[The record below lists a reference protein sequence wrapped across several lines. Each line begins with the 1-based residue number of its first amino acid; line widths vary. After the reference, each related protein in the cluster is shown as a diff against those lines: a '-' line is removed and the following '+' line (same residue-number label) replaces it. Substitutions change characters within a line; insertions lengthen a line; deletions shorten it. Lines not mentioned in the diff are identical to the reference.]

1 MRKVSNAQPRIYLR
15 LLRNKVGL
23 RWQPNMSVHRVTE
36 LGNLN
41 LSIWGLEYNAVC
53 PHNGA
58 MEPPGLILTTDTWYS
73 CCWVFIWPVSHSIS
87 LHSCILVPEC
97 FRAEE
102 IEDLKVWIF
111 QPHSALHLCSCMFLP
126 PTRITARCTA
136 PTGESLSS
144 SFLLKQHPPEEG

>member
-23 RWQPNMSVHRVTE
+23 RWQPNMSVHCVTE
-36 LGNLN
+36 LGKN
-41 LSIWGLEYNAVC
+41 LSVWGLEYNAVLIV
-53 PHNGA
+53 
-58 MEPPGLILTTDTWYS
+58 EPPGLILTTDTRYS
-73 CCWVFIWPVSHSIS
+73 CCWVFIWPVSHPIS

-111 QPHSALHLCSCMFLP
+111 QPHSALHLSSSVFLP
-126 PTRITARCTA
+126 PARITARCTA

-144 SFLLKQHPPEEG
+144 SFLLK